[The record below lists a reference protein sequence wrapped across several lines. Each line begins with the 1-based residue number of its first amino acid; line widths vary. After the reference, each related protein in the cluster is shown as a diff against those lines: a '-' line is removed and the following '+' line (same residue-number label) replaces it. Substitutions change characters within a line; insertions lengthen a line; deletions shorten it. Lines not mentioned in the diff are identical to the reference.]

1 MNYLRPHLTVYDGHL
16 EEVAG
21 RVGVSEAGTAIRRRI
36 YAAIEATYPEYA
48 QECQR
53 QNQYWETGG
62 IG

>member
-1 MNYLRPHLTVYDGHL
+1 MNYLRHHLTAYDEHL
-16 EEVAG
+16 EEVTG
-21 RVGVSEAGTAIRRRI
+21 RVGVSEAGAGIRRRI

-53 QNQYWETGG
+53 HMQYWETGG